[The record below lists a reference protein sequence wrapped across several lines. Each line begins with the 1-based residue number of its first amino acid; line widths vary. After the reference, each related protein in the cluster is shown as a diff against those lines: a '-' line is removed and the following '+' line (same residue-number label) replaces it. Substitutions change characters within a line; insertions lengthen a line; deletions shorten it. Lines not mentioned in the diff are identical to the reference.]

1 MMKKQNKVS
10 ATFRAV
16 KYKQNERSFVP
27 TDPELVEILKNLV
40 NELKPKQ
47 GEKLKLTLERVKG

>member
-1 MMKKQNKVS
+1 MEKQNKVS